1 MRVIGYVSVF
11 LCLSQ
16 FGFAQTDSLKLS
28 DHYFSEGMV
37 NYNFS
42 HSKEAIQLF
51 QLSIK
56 ANPNNSKA
64 YLMAGKAMMQTT
76 NKEAALLNFK
86 KAYSLNQSVD
96 EDILFL
102 IGQAYHYN
110 ELFDSALLYYDL
122 MNQSLAKSLRYS
134 RVMKMNEVN
143 WKIFE
148 CRNAIVF
155 KANPVKATIMNLGS
169 NINSEFADYAPTISA
184 DESIMIFT
192 TRRPKKNDLNQ
203 LDEPEFYEEIFQAK
217 RTNGAWQQSKSIDE
231 INSAFNDASVSI
243 SPDGKQMFVY
253 GDENGGDIYETDLQ
267 TDGKWSRPKRLNGF
281 INSPYYESSAATNA
295 QEDKLFFVSDRP
307 GGYGGTDIFLSVK
320 NKRGEWGE
328 AQNLGPI
335 INTER
340 DEEDVFISSNGRHLY
355 FSSNGHPGMG
365 GLDIYRSEFDS
376 SKMEWSEPMNLGY
389 PINSVENDIYFVLN
403 GSEQYAYFSSA
414 RKDSYGGPDI
424 YGVDLKDWK
433 PVSRKSL
440 EELELAGIHQ
450 AAIKSGLNTPAGPQS
465 ADNRKQLDWQILVK
479 DAKTNHPIT
488 ALLTSANNLEV
499 AFEKI
504 GEGNYQSKISY
515 DPYREYRIS
524 ISAKGYQPEMVAVKF
539 SAAQANSKFTQTILL
554 KQEANL
560 LNGPTSNFSLFYET
574 GYTGPLHREVL
585 DIVVVRLKADP
596 SATVIVSSNTDSN
609 GDEAKNLELSK
620 KRAEEVKSYL
630 MRSGIADSRIETIAL
645 GESKPQGDNA
655 TTAGRRMNRRT
666 DLLIQTK

>member
-1 MRVIGYVSVF
+1 MRVIGYVVIF
-11 LCLSQ
+11 LCTGQL
-16 FGFAQTDSLKLS
+16 GVAQTDSLKLS

-42 HSKEAIQLF
+42 RSKEAIQLF
-51 QLSIK
+51 KLSIK
-56 ANPNNSKA
+56 ANQKNSKA
-64 YLMAGKAMMQTT
+64 YLMAGKAMLQTT
-76 NKEAALLNFK
+76 SKDEALKHLK
-86 KAYSLNQSVD
+86 KAYGLNHQVD

-110 ELFDSALLYYDL
+110 ESFDSALLFYNL

-148 CRNAIVF
+148 CRNAIIF
-155 KANPVKATIMNLGS
+155 KANPVKATIVNLGN
-169 NINSEFADYAPTISA
+169 NINSEFPDYAPTISA

-192 TRRPKKNDLNQ
+192 TRRPKKNDINQ

-217 RTNGAWQQSKSIDE
+217 RENGVWQQSKSIDE

-253 GDENGGDIYETDLQ
+253 GDENGGDIYETELQ
-267 TDGKWSRPKRLNGF
+267 TDGKWSRPKRLNGY
-281 INSPYYESSAATNA
+281 INSPNYESSAATNA

-307 GGYGGTDIFLSVK
+307 GGYGGTDIFISIK

-328 AQNLGPI
+328 AQNLGPV

-340 DEEDVFISSNGRHLY
+340 DEEDVFISSSGKHLY

-376 SKMEWSEPMNLGY
+376 AKMEWSEPMNLGY

-403 GSEQYAYFSSA
+403 GSEQYGYFSSA
-414 RKDSYGGPDI
+414 RKDSRGGPDI
-424 YGVDLKDWK
+424 YGVDLKEWK
-433 PVSRKSL
+433 PVTRQSL
-440 EELELAGIHQ
+440 EETEQAVVHQ
-450 AAIKSGLNTPAGPQS
+450 AAIKAGLNTPLGTQS
-465 ADNRKQLDWQILVK
+465 SGNKKQLDWQILVH
-479 DAKTNHPIT
+479 DAKTNHPIS
-488 ALLTSANNLEV
+488 ALLTSTNNLEV

-504 GEGNYQSKISY
+504 GEGNYHALLSF
-515 DPYREYRIS
+515 DPYREYRIK
-524 ISAKGYQPEMVAVKF
+524 ISAKGFQSEIVAVKF
-539 SAAQANSKFTQTILL
+539 SAAQENSKFSQTVLL
-554 KQEANL
+554 QEEAN

-574 GYTGPLHREVL
+574 NFTGPLHREVL
-585 DIVVVRLKADP
+585 DIVAVRLKTDP
-596 SATVIVSSNTDSN
+596 LSTLIVSSNTDSN
-609 GDEAKNLELSK
+609 GDETHNLELSK
-620 KRAEEVKSYL
+620 KRAEEVKAYL
-630 MRSGIADSRIETIAL
+630 VRSGIDGARIETIAL

>member
-1 MRVIGYVSVF
+1 MRVIGYALSF
-11 LCLSQ
+11 LCFCQ
-16 FGFAQTDSLKLS
+16 TGFAQTDSLKLS

-42 HSKEAIQLF
+42 RSKEAIQLF
-51 QLSIK
+51 KLSIK
-56 ANPNNSKA
+56 TNPNNSKA
-64 YLMAGKAMMQTT
+64 YLMAGKALLQTT
-76 NKEAALLNFK
+76 DKEDALRHFK
-86 KAYSLNQSVD
+86 KAYGLNQQVD

-102 IGQAYHYN
+102 IGQSYHYN

-155 KANPVKATIMNLGS
+155 KNNPVKAAIVNLG
-169 NINSEFADYAPTISA
+169 NKINSEFADYAPTISA

-192 TRRPKKNDLNQ
+192 TRRPKKNDINQ

-217 RTNGAWQQSKSIDE
+217 RENGVWLQSKSIEE
-231 INSAFNDASVSI
+231 INSTFNDASVSI

-267 TDGKWSRPKRLNGF
+267 PDDKWSKPKRLNGY

-320 NKRGEWGE
+320 NKRGEWSE
-328 AQNLGPI
+328 AQNLGPV

-340 DEEDVFISSNGRHLY
+340 DEEDVFISASGKHLY

-376 SKMEWSEPMNLGY
+376 VKMEWSEPMNLGY

-403 GSEQYAYFSSA
+403 GSEQYGYFSSA
-414 RKDSYGGPDI
+414 RKDSHGGPDI
-424 YGVDLKDWK
+424 YGVDLKEWK

-440 EELELAGIHQ
+440 EETQQAIVHQ
-450 AAIKSGLNTPAGPQS
+450 VAIKSGLNTPIAVTS
-465 ADNRKQLDWQILVK
+465 SDNKKQLDWQIQVR
-479 DAKTNHPIT
+479 DAATSQPVS
-488 ALLTSANNLEV
+488 ALLLSANELEV
-499 AFEKI
+499 AFEKV
-504 GEGNYQSKISY
+504 GEGNYHSQFSFIP
-515 DPYREYRIS
+515 DREYKIK
-524 ISAKGYQPEMVAVKF
+524 ISAKGFLPEIVAIKF
-539 SAAQANSKFTQTILL
+539 SAAQESSKFSQTVLL
-554 KQEANL
+554 KPEANL
-560 LNGPTSNFSLFYET
+560 NSPASNFSLFYET
-574 GYTGPLHREVL
+574 NFTGPLHREVL
-585 DIVVVRLKADP
+585 DIVVLRLKSDP
-596 SATVIVSSNTDSN
+596 SSSVIVSSNTDSN
-609 GDEAKNLELSK
+609 GDESHNLELSK
-620 KRAEEVKSYL
+620 KRAEEVKDYL
-630 MRSGIADSRIETIAL
+630 IKSGIAASRIETIAL